1 MQESF
6 DNDSDGTLIADV
18 LSGKTERFALIV
30 LRYQRALLSVAK
42 SRLGRDDWA
51 EDVTQESFL
60 CAFKSLKSYDSR
72 YSFRTWLWT
81 ILLNQCRRHYQKN
94 QRKPQVNLWTDGQ
107 AGDDFSLEQES
118 LLESRVE
125 TAESQ
130 LIAKEQSEKLERM
143 FRMLP
148 EAQADALRLR
158 FYGGLKFQEIANA
171 MNCSLSTAK
180 NRVRWALTAIS
191 EQLVL
196 GERA

>member
-1 MQESF
+1 MPENS
-6 DNDSDGTLIADV
+6 DSDGTLIADV
-18 LSGKTERFALIV
+18 LSGKTERFAIIV
-30 LRYQRALLSVAK
+30 NRYQRALLNVAK

-51 EDVTQESFL
+51 EDVTQEAFL
-60 CAFKSLKSYDSR
+60 CAFKSLKSYDST

-81 ILLNQCRRHYQKN
+81 ILLNQCRRHYQKS

-107 AGDDFSLEQES
+107 ARDDFSLEQEA
-118 LLESRVE
+118 LLESETE

-130 LIAKEQSEKLERM
+130 LMAKEQTEKLERM
-143 FRMLP
+143 FGMLP

-171 MNCSLSTAK
+171 MGCSLSTAK
-180 NRVRWALTAIS
+180 NRVRWGLTAIS

-196 GERA
+196 GEKE